1 MIRRIDHPALP
12 AGLAVACLAGFLAV
26 TPVARAADEAT
37 PTTTATTPA
46 ASPSSPA
53 PTASDPAPPA
63 GDLTYS
69 REKYYYAATGLR
81 DPFGSLVSGRFVS
94 DDAKRLPDVGSIS
107 LLGVM
112 WGENDKFGLVEDQEG
127 NGFVLRVGD
136 PVVNGEVAGITR
148 ESLSVRQHFF
158 GSSTTI
164 TLKLKPR
171 EEKGHAKNKR

>member
-1 MIRRIDHPALP
+1 MA
-12 AGLAVACLAGFLAV
+12 AACLAGLLFV
-26 TPVARAADEAT
+26 
-37 PTTTATTPA
+37 TPA
-46 ASPSSPA
+46 AHAASEPASGSSSTAPAAGEATAPATATAASATTSPSG
-53 PTASDPAPPA
+53 DPAAPPSD
-63 GDLTYS
+63 DLTYS
-69 REKYYYAATGLR
+69 REKYHYAATGLR

-94 DDAKRLPDVGSIS
+94 DDAKRLPDVGSVD

-112 WGENDKFGLVEDQEG
+112 WGENDKFALVEDKEG

-171 EEKGHAKNKR
+171 EEKGHASKNKR